1 MTRECTHTSSLIL
14 LHWHHLP
21 YISVWINTKICK
33 NCMKNIGLTWWYR
46 YSVQYYNDLIA
57 NEWIFV
63 AIIHLPNWGAQR
75 VTQRKWSCTQMQDR
89 QAANQSSYLSV
100 VTEFQQFYCA
110 SAGHWSSWEPYTYTW
125 QRHSMSSHT
134 HEYNLVL
141 LYVPH
146 KHDYKCGVMVVTCN
160 TKLPNCFESIAI
172 QNLWELC
179 LNSAELR

>member
-1 MTRECTHTSSLIL
+1 MTRECTHTSSLIY
-14 LHWHHLP
+14 LHWHHFHAA
-21 YISVWINTKICK
+21 VWINTKICK
-33 NCMKNIGLTWWYR
+33 NAWKTLASLGDIDTVCNITMTWLQMNKFLLPSYTCLTM
-46 YSVQYYNDLIA
+46 Q
-57 NEWIFV
+57 
-63 AIIHLPNWGAQR
+63 GAQR
-75 VTQRKWSCTQMQDR
+75 VTQCRWSCTQTQDR
-89 QAANQSSYLSV
+89 QAANQSSYLSA

-172 QNLWELC
+172 ATGSLGAMPQLC
-179 LNSAELR
+179 RA